1 MRFSLITCLILCISV
16 SLFSQTY
23 NIREFGAIADG
34 KTLTTGAIQK
44 TIDQCFS
51 DGGGTVIV
59 PAGSFLAG
67 TIELKDNVS
76 LFLSNGAKLIATKE
90 EGQFKL
96 KGKIKDT
103 GSDGTPVFIYAEKA
117 KNISIKGQGEII
129 GQPEYYTEPL
139 NSYDFI
145 AEDFDIAVKAGLKPT
160 SYRWKKP
167 NVSLVFL
174 TKCENVQIE
183 NVSLLNSP
191 FWTLHAHWCTRVKI
205 SGIYIYSDL
214 EKGVNADGIDIDGCR
229 DVTISDCTVT
239 TADDAICLKTTINEE
254 GYRACENVTV
264 TNCILTSSS
273 CALKLGTES
282 HGDFNHIL
290 FSNCVIRNSNRGLG
304 IFIRDGGKVNNVLF
318 SDITIE
324 CNRKPA
330 GWWGSGDAMR
340 FVVMKRN
347 SNSKIGE
354 INNLVVRNVIAHVQ
368 GTSLIAGLDGTE
380 STMNNIRLEDV
391 QLFMNPESAVD
402 KRATAAL
409 QIANINGVSIS
420 NSSVR
425 WDLQKIEPKW
435 TCALSVAN
443 TNDFDL
449 NHFDGTLPGNGNSKS
464 AVELLNVKKRK
475 LSSY

>member
-1 MRFSLITCLILCISV
+1 MRFTLTTFLIVCISV
-16 SLFSQTY
+16 TSFSQTY
-23 NIREFGAIADG
+23 NIKEFGAIADG
-34 KTLTTGAIQK
+34 KTLATGAIQK
-44 TIDQCFS
+44 TIDQCS
-51 DGGGTVIV
+51 NDGGGTVLV
-59 PAGSFLAG
+59 PAGLYLAG

-90 EGQFKL
+90 VGQFKL

-103 GSDGTPVFIYAEKA
+103 GSDGTPVFIYAERA
-117 KNISIKGQGEII
+117 KNISIIGQGEII

-160 SYRWKKP
+160 GYRWKKP

-214 EKGVNADGIDIDGCR
+214 EKSVNADGIDIDGCR
-229 DVTISDCTVT
+229 DVTISDCTVM

-324 CNRKPA
+324 CNRKPV
-330 GWWGSGDAMR
+330 GWWGSGDALT
-340 FVVMKRN
+340 FVVLKRN
-347 SNSKIGE
+347 ENSKVGS
-354 INNLVVRNVIAHVQ
+354 INNIVVRNVIANVQ
-368 GTSLIAGLDGTE
+368 GTSLIAGLEGTNN
-380 STMNNIRLEDV
+380 TVNNIRMEGL
-391 QLFMNPESAVD
+391 QLFMNPESIPD

-409 QIANINGVSIS
+409 KMANINGACIS
-420 NSSVR
+420 NSTVR
-425 WDLQKIEPKW
+425 WDTQQVEPKW
-435 TCALSVAN
+435 TSALSVKN
-443 TNDFDL
+443 TSDFQI
-449 NHFDGTLPGNGNSKS
+449 NQFDGTLPGNGNSKS
-464 AVELLNVKKRK
+464 VVELLNVKKRK
-475 LSSY
+475 LSSH